1 MAGPTRNYEMNKQD
15 KINENLEKVVASS
28 ARVAPEPDK
37 PETIPPNLF
46 SGFTKRME
54 FFGDR
59 EGFRRRY
66 FNDDKG
72 GTNIGMA
79 LRSGWTFVERDEVQL
94 NAAVTPRN
102 TDLGSK
108 VSLWVGT
115 DADGSPMHAYLMEKP
130 QWLCDKHDN
139 DPGGREAYHR
149 QLEEQIMQGTLGQK
163 AGERRY
169 SSAHQY
175 PGSPSTLPPISVGT
189 IIAR

>member
-1 MAGPTRNYEMNKQD
+1 MQSKA
-15 KINENLEKVVASS
+15 EKVEQNVQDQVLA
-28 ARVAPEPDK
+28 AAAANMPDPDPEK

-46 SGFTKRME
+46 SGFVKRLE

-59 EGFRRRY
+59 KGFVRRW

-79 LRSGWTFVERDEVQL
+79 LQSGWRFVQRKDVQL

-102 TDLGSK
+102 NDLGSY
-108 VSLWVGT
+108 VRQYV
-115 DADGSPMHAYLMEKP
+115 DHDVDGSPMNAYLMEKP
-130 QWLCDKHDN
+130 EWLWNLHN
-139 DPGGREAYHR
+139 TGPGSREDYHR
-149 QLEEQIMQGTLGQK
+149 SLEDQIVNGTLGSK
-163 AGERRY
+163 KGERRY